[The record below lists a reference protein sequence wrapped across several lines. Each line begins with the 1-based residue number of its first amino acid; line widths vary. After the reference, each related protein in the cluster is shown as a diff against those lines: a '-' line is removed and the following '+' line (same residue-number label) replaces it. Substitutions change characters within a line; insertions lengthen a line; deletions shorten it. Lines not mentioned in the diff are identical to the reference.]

1 MGNDIE
7 KYFERT
13 KILTAWDRFQ
23 RDRNTDFWDKDKFIQ
38 LLDNEQIIID
48 YEWFFDGDKTR
59 LINCYSDTEKEKKRE
74 VLNRLREIYNERF
87 GIIVTEDHT
96 QFTNYERFELLKKLG
111 IEDSA
116 LYKKLSNTG
125 KHHLV
130 GKILGIHKDNARK
143 VIDGTYTA
151 GGLDTEKIETFL
163 TRFRQK

>member
-1 MGNDIE
+1 MYTTSKNW
-7 KYFERT
+7 ERFFY
-13 KILTAWDRFQ
+13 LT
-23 RDRNTDFWDKDKFIQ
+23 T
-38 LLDNEQIIID
+38 
-48 YEWFFDGDKTR
+48 WFVQGSSFLVPRAYGVMHR
-59 LINCYSDTEKEKKRE
+59 MHHVYSDTEKEKKRE